1 MNDVAKRLPEEELRQ
16 LVKVIQDGGGVDYSP
31 KRGGVCP
38 VCETEKCRVTN
49 TSPWTG
55 SVRERFHRCR
65 VCGLRFKSV
74 EVE

>member
-1 MNDVAKRLPEEELRQ
+1 MHDVVAKITRDELRE
-16 LVKVIQDGGGVDYSP
+16 LVEEIQGSRTVDYSP
-31 KRGGVCP
+31 RLGGVCP
-38 VCETEKCRVTN
+38 ICKAKRCRVTN

-65 VCGLRFKSV
+65 SCGMRFKSV